1 MRTVPEIMS
10 IIDDCKIKK
19 RRSIPPISSTWQ
31 LIISALEWSFGKTDK
46 EIRARIERCEARR
59 DKGPSFLKSNWQIII
74 STLEWVLGEEER
86 NPITMRSIAYGGVL

>member
-1 MRTVPEIMS
+1 MRTVPEIMP
-10 IIDDCKIKK
+10 IIDECKYKK

-46 EIRARIERCEARR
+46 EIRARIERCETRR
-59 DKGPSFLKSNWQIII
+59 DKGHSFLKSNWQIII

-86 NPITMRSIAYGGVL
+86 DPIMMRSVAYGEVL

>member
-1 MRTVPEIMS
+1 MITIPEIMS
-10 IIDDCKIKK
+10 IIDECKYKK

-59 DKGPSFLKSNWQIII
+59 DKGHSLLKANWQIII
-74 STLEWVLGEEER
+74 SSLEWVLGEEER
-86 NPITMRSIAYGGVL
+86 DPITMRKIVYGGVL